1 MQKVYT
7 KFTIIYFYKASLVL
21 IRCIVY
27 VFKKINYFRNK
38 RVSIVTLCFRNVT
51 NPRSSFR
58 SNKSMEYSKKTTTTT
73 KKQKKQK
80 QKTSKQKN
88 VWTLLYLSEYTA
100 ENAAIFFHGRVHR
113 ENGSSGYCDV
123 CIATEPFCFHSFRS
137 LW

>member
-58 SNKSMEYSKKTTTTT
+58 SHKSIEYSKKNNNKKPKKT
-73 KKQKKQK
+73 KKKAKKKQANK
-80 QKTSKQKN
+80 KMFGLCWILASIPLKTPPF
-88 VWTLLYLSEYTA
+88 
-100 ENAAIFFHGRVHR
+100 FFHGRVHR

-123 CIATEPFCFHSFRS
+123 FHSFRS
-137 LW
+137 LWWKKER